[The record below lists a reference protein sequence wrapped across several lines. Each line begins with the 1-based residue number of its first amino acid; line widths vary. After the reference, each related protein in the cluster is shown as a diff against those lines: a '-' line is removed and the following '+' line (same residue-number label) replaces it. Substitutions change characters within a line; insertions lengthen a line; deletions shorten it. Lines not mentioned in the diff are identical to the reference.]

1 MRGPS
6 SRSPWGAL
14 AGGVAALLLASGAIW
29 PAAAAGLSER
39 GHEYSETFAVPAE
52 AQLLEPAGVAV
63 DESDGHVYVAD
74 RGHNRLEVF
83 SSTGAFI
90 AAWGW
95 GVGGGSSYKVC
106 EAGGNCQAGSRPGA
120 GEGFDAPDAVAVDN
134 SGSAQDPSAGDVYV
148 ANSKGKPT
156 VYKFTASGEFLGE
169 LLTKADRREI
179 HREELGSIDG
189 IAVDPRGTV
198 WIAWSEGEITQYDDA
213 VHNERVKQ
221 PEGGEIAF
229 EAGGSPEQVF
239 PQPGFAVNAEDDFYL
254 NVEPGGSHET
264 KQPCE
269 ARPCSVLGLRKLAE
283 GGYLPELGES
293 FVEGEFGATSTAV
306 AVDPATGDVYVAHPG
321 SISAYT
327 AEQDLVQVFG
337 EGHLTHTAGL
347 AVDGASDDLYA
358 TDSATGE
365 VDLFVPTSHAT
376 APAIDGLAVTGLTD
390 GTPEAQVRVDPGG
403 AETSLT
409 VEVGAGSC
417 AAGGCTNVATEAVPA
432 GWGDVERKVA
442 LPSLAPGTTY
452 ALRVSAKSSAGE
464 AGPRETTFT
473 TRPVP
478 LADGRAWELVSPP
491 DAKGASYE
499 SNPKE
504 GGIIEASEDGNSLT
518 YLATS
523 PTEALPQGNRSPFF
537 TQDLSR
543 RVTNP
548 GTGKPEWVTEDISIP
563 APEHTPGADIGH
575 EQEYT
580 YFSPDLSFALIQPY
594 GQYPT
599 AEPPLT
605 SPAVEGEE
613 QEKTLYLRRNEGSC
627 QPLPSS
633 CYQALV
639 TAADDTGTVEGKRTP
654 FGGKAGSPA
663 SGLVVEGASTDAQ
676 HVVFSSGNDAPSAP
690 LTKGAAAKGTN
701 MYEWSA
707 GQPSSLEHVNLLPAR
722 GEERE
727 RPAEAATLGGGI
739 IVRNAVSA
747 NGEKVFFENENH
759 LYLRDTATAETVQL
773 DFPVG
778 EETPGQAAFEGANA
792 EGTRVF
798 FLDGQP
804 LVPGSHAAVKP
815 DLYVWEQTSP
825 AGQPIVGKLTDL
837 TEPAAEAGVVQG
849 LVPSI
854 NSEGTVTY
862 FVADSVLATNANA
875 EGETAAPGN
884 CVAGEPTTFCN
895 LYVDKLEGGAWHPT
909 FIARLS
915 GVDAPDYGIE
925 NGYLQQTTSGASPNG
940 QYFAFMSKRPLLRD
954 YDNRVTAPGGNG
966 ARAEEVYLY
975 SAATG
980 RLVCASCEPDGSRP
994 VGVRDVEESGE
1005 GLGLLIDRNRIW
1017 SSASEEDPVWLAGSL
1032 RSWSGAFEFGH
1043 IALTPPRYLSDTGRL
1058 FFDSPEPLVPAD
1070 ENGKS
1075 DVYEYEPDG
1084 DGTCSSEAGCVSLLS
1099 SGTSDTESAFLEAS
1113 TSGND
1118 AFFLTSAPLV
1128 PADLNGAYDVYD
1140 ARVCGGSAPCVEP
1153 AAPAPAP
1160 CTSTSSCQGG
1170 PVTTAPALASA
1181 ATTAT
1186 GASGN
1191 VHVVVEGNVLHSI
1204 EKKPAP
1210 LTRAQKLK
1218 RALKACKK
1226 DKKKRK
1232 RELCERAAR
1241 KKFGAKKKTKKK
1253 EKKK

>member
-1 MRGPS
+1 M
-6 SRSPWGAL
+6 SRTFWGCSVR
-14 AGGVAALLLASGAIW
+14 GVAAALVAGAAIW
-29 PAAAAGLSER
+29 PATAAGLSER
-39 GHEYSETFAVPAE
+39 GHEYAGSFAIPSE

-63 DESDGHVYVAD
+63 EESDGNVYVAD

-83 SSTGAFI
+83 SSTGTFI

-106 EAGGNCQAGSRPGA
+106 EAGGNCRV
-120 GEGFDAPDAVAVDN
+120 GERKAASEAFDAPEAVAVDN

-156 VYKFTASGEFLGE
+156 VDKFSASGEFLGE
-169 LLTKADRREI
+169 LLSKADRREI
-179 HREELGSIDG
+179 HQEELGSIDG

-198 WIAWSEGEITQYDDA
+198 WIAWSEGEITQYNDA

-221 PEGGEIAF
+221 TEAGEIAF
-229 EAGGSPEQVF
+229 EAGGSPEEVF
-239 PQPGFAVNAEDDFYL
+239 PQPGFAVNPEDDFYL

-264 KQPCE
+264 DQPCE
-269 ARPCSVLGLRKLAE
+269 AHPCSVLSLRKLAE

-293 FVEGEFGATSTAV
+293 FVEGLFGATSTAV
-306 AVDPATGDVYVAHPG
+306 AVDPATSDVYVAHPA
-321 SISAYT
+321 SISAYS

-337 EGHLTHTAGL
+337 EGDLTHTAGL
-347 AVDGASDDLYA
+347 AVDGANDDLYA
-358 TDSATGE
+358 TDAATGQ
-365 VDLFVPTSHAT
+365 VALFVASGQVT
-376 APAIDGLAVTGLTD
+376 APAIDGLVVRGLTD
-390 GTPEAQVRVDPGG
+390 GKPEAQVRIDPGG

-409 VEVGAGSC
+409 VEIGAGSC
-417 AAGGCTNVATEAVPA
+417 ASGGCTNVPVEAVPA

-442 LPSLAPGTTY
+442 LPSLAPGTAY
-452 ALRVSAKSSAGE
+452 AVRVSAKSSAGE

-473 TRPVP
+473 TRPLP

-504 GGIIEASEDGNSLT
+504 GGIIESSEDGNSLT

-523 PTEALPQGNRSPFF
+523 PTEGRPQGNRSPFF
-537 TQDLSR
+537 TQDLAR

-548 GTGKPEWVTEDISIP
+548 GTGKPEWVSEDISIP

-580 YFSPDLSFALIQPY
+580 YFSPDLSSALIQPY
-594 GQYPT
+594 GQYPK

-605 SPAVEGEE
+605 APAVEGEE

-627 QPLPSS
+627 QPLPSN

-639 TAADDTGTVEGKRTP
+639 SAADDTGTVEGKRTP
-654 FGGKAGSPA
+654 FGGKAGTPA
-663 SGLVVEGASTDAQ
+663 SGLVIEGASTDAK
-676 HVVFSSGNDAPSAP
+676 HVVFSSGNDAASAP
-690 LTKGAAAKGTN
+690 LTQGAAASGTN

-707 GQPSSLEHVNLLPAR
+707 GQPSSLQHLNLLPAHAA
-722 GEERE
+722 GEE
-727 RPAEAATLGGGI
+727 RPAEAATLGGGT
-739 IVRNAVSA
+739 IVRNAVSS
-747 NGEKVFFENENH
+747 NGERVFFENENH

-773 DFPVG
+773 DYPVG
-778 EETPGQAAFEGANA
+778 EESPGQAAFEGANA

-798 FLDGQP
+798 FLDGQA
-804 LVPGSHAAVKP
+804 LVPESHAAVKP
-815 DLYVWEQTSP
+815 DLYVWEQTSAP
-825 AGQPIVGKLTDL
+825 GQPIAGTLTDL
-837 TEPAAEAGVVQG
+837 TAPTAEAGVVQG

-862 FVADSVLATNANA
+862 FVADGVIAANANA

-895 LYVDKLEGGAWHPT
+895 LYVDKLEDGAWHPT

-915 GVDAPDYGIE
+915 GLDAPDFGIE
-925 NGYLQQTTSGASPNG
+925 NGYLQQTTSGASPDG
-940 QYFAFMSKRPLLRD
+940 QYFAFMSKRPLLRG

-980 RLVCASCEPDGSRP
+980 RIVCASCEPDGARP
-994 VGVRDVEESGE
+994 VGVPDVEESGE
-1005 GLGLLIDRNRIW
+1005 GLGLLIDRNGIW
-1017 SSASEEDPVWLAGSL
+1017 SSASEQDPVWLAGSL

-1043 IALTPPRYLSDTGRL
+1043 LALTPPRYLSDSGRL

-1075 DVYEYEPDG
+1075 DVYEYEPGG
-1084 DGTCSSEAGCVSLLS
+1084 DGSCSSEPGCVSLLS
-1099 SGTSDTESAFLEAS
+1099 SGTADIESAFLEAS
-1113 TSGND
+1113 SSGED

-1140 ARVCGGSAPCVEP
+1140 ARVCGSSGACVEP
-1153 AAPAPAP
+1153 AAPAAPP
-1160 CTSTSSCQGG
+1160 CTSTNTCQGA

-1191 VHVVVEGNVLHSI
+1191 VHVVVEGKVLHSI
-1204 EKKPAP
+1204 ERKPAP

-1218 RALKACKK
+1218 KALKACKK
-1226 DKKKRK
+1226 DRKKPK
-1232 RELCERAAR
+1232 RELCEREAR
-1241 KKFGAKKKTKKK
+1241 KKYGNKKAKKAKKK
-1253 EKKK
+1253 

>member
-1 MRGPS
+1 MRGPI
-6 SRSPWGAL
+6 SRIPWGRPVR
-14 AGGVAALLLASGAIW
+14 GAAAVVVCAAIW

-39 GHEYSETFAVPAE
+39 GHEYAGSFTIPPE
-52 AQLLEPAGVAV
+52 AQLLEPAGLAV
-63 DESDGHVYVAD
+63 EEADGKVYVAD

-95 GVGGGSSYKVC
+95 GVGGGSAYKVC
-106 EAGGNCQAGSRPGA
+106 KAGSGCGVGA
-120 GEGFDAPDAVAVDN
+120 RKAPSEAFNAPDAVAIDN

-148 ANSKGKPT
+148 ANAKGKPT
-156 VYKFTASGEFLGE
+156 VDKFSASGEFLGE
-169 LLTKADRREI
+169 LLSKSDRREI
-179 HREELGSIDG
+179 HQEELGSIDG

-198 WIAWSEGEITQYDDA
+198 WIAWSEGEITQYNDA
-213 VHNERVKQ
+213 VQNERVKQ
-221 PEGGEIAF
+221 TEGGEIAF

-239 PQPGFAVNAEDDFYL
+239 AQPGFAVNPEDDFYL

-264 KQPCE
+264 DQPCE
-269 ARPCSVLGLRKLAE
+269 AHPCSVLGLRKLPE

-293 FVEGEFGATSTAV
+293 FVEGMFGATSTAV
-306 AVDPATGDVYVAHPG
+306 TVDPATSDVYVAHPG
-321 SISAYT
+321 SISAYS

-347 AVDGASDDLYA
+347 AVDGASDDVYA
-358 TDSATGE
+358 TDAATGE
-365 VDLFVPTSHAT
+365 VALFVPSGQAT
-376 APAIDGLAVTGLTD
+376 APTIDGLVVRGLSD
-390 GTPEAQVRVDPGG
+390 GKPEAQVRVDPGG

-409 VEVGAGSC
+409 LEVGAGSC
-417 AAGGCTNVATEAVPA
+417 ASGGCTNVPVEAVPA

-442 LPSLAPGTTY
+442 LPSLAPGTVY
-452 ALRVSAKSSAGE
+452 AVRVSAKSSAGE
-464 AGPRETTFT
+464 AASRETTFT

-491 DAKGASYE
+491 DAKGAGYE

-523 PTEALPQGNRSPFF
+523 PTETSPQGNRSPFF
-537 TQDLSR
+537 TQDLAR
-543 RVTNP
+543 RVANP
-548 GTGKPEWVTEDISIP
+548 ATGKPEWVSEDISIP

-580 YFSPDLSFALIQPY
+580 YFSPNLSFALIQPY
-594 GQYPT
+594 GQYPQ
-599 AEPPLT
+599 AEPALT
-605 SPAVEGEE
+605 TPAVEGEE
-613 QEKTLYLRRNEGSC
+613 QEKTLYLRHNNEGSC
-627 QPLPSS
+627 HPLPSD

-639 TAADDTGTVEGKRTP
+639 TAADDTGTVEGGRTP
-654 FGGKAGSPA
+654 FGGKAGTPS
-663 SGLVVEGASTDAQ
+663 SGLVIEGASTDAQ

-690 LTKGAAAKGTN
+690 LTQGAAGKGTN

-722 GEERE
+722 GEELE
-727 RPAEAATLGGGI
+727 RPAEAATLGGGL

-747 NGEKVFFENENH
+747 NGERVFFENENH

-778 EETPGQAAFEGANA
+778 EETPGQAAFEGANT

-804 LVPGSHAAVKP
+804 LVEGSRAAVKP
-815 DLYVWEQTSP
+815 DLFVWEQTSAP
-825 AGQPIVGKLTDL
+825 GQPIAGTLTDL
-837 TEPAAEAGVVQG
+837 TAPAAEAGVVQG

-854 NSEGTVTY
+854 NSGGTVTY
-862 FVADSVLATNANA
+862 FVADGVLATNANA

-915 GVDAPDYGIE
+915 GVDAPDFGIE
-925 NGYLQQTTSGASPNG
+925 NGYLQQTTSGASPDG
-940 QYFAFMSKRPLLRD
+940 QYFAFMSKRPLLRG
-954 YDNRVTAPGGNG
+954 YDNRVTAPGGHG

-980 RLVCASCEPDGSRP
+980 RLACASCEPDGSRP
-994 VGVRDVEESGE
+994 VGVADVEESGE
-1005 GLGLLIDRNRIW
+1005 GLGLLIDRNGIW

-1043 IALTPPRYLSDTGRL
+1043 IALTPPRYLSDSGRL

-1075 DVYEYEPDG
+1075 DVYEYEPGG
-1084 DGTCSSEAGCVSLLS
+1084 DGSCSSEAGCVSLLS
-1099 SGTSDTESAFLEAS
+1099 SGTTATESAFLEAS
-1113 TSGND
+1113 TSGED
-1118 AFFLTSAPLV
+1118 AFFLTAAPLV
-1128 PADLNGAYDVYD
+1128 PADVNGAYDVYD
-1140 ARVCGGSAPCVEP
+1140 ARVCGSSGPCVEP
-1153 AAPAPAP
+1153 AVPAAPP
-1160 CTSTSSCQGG
+1160 CTSTNTCQGA
-1170 PVTTAPALASA
+1170 PVTTAPAVASA

-1191 VHVVVEGNVLHSI
+1191 VHVVVESKVLHSI
-1204 EKKPAP
+1204 EQKPAP

-1218 RALKACKK
+1218 KALKACKK

-1232 RELCERAAR
+1232 RELCEREAR
-1241 KKFGAKKKTKKK
+1241 KKYGAKKKAKKK
-1253 EKKK
+1253 